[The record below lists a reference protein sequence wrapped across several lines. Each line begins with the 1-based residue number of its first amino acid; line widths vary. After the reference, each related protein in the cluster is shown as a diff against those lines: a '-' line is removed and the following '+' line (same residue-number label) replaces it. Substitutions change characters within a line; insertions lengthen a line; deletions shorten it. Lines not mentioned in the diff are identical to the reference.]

1 MSLFASDPP
10 EMPPPIPDDATRLQQ
25 ALHGLFAVERVRSQ
39 KDGYVFSGR
48 LLADAESSYE
58 PVAQRF
64 RALGYTP
71 LFSHRDNEDVI
82 VALDGTF
89 APAKPGRPWVNILLF
104 IATLLTTLA
113 AGGMMMGENLW
124 AAALEGNIT
133 AVLTAVWAGLPFAVS
148 LLAILTVHE
157 FGHYFAA
164 RWHDVKVS
172 LPYFIPLPGIG
183 LGTLGAFISLKSPM
197 QNRKVLFDVGVSGP
211 LAGFVVALPLFVIGL
226 FLSQEVPAEFAS
238 RLPALGNSPLVYM
251 IQLLF
256 GRPAEGFI
264 LSPHPIYYAAWIG
277 LLITALNL
285 LPAGQLD
292 GGHIAY
298 ALFGR
303 YADRIAY
310 VTVGLLLMA
319 GLVFSSTWLFWAFFI
334 FMTGLRHPPPLNDIA
349 KLDPRRRSLGI
360 FAIFLFMVLF
370 VANPFG

>member
-1 MSLFASDPP
+1 MSFFPFDPP

-39 KDGYVFSGR
+39 EDGYIFFGR
-48 LLADAESSYE
+48 LLADPELSYE
-58 PVAQRF
+58 QVSDRF
-64 RALGYTP
+64 SLLGYTP
-71 LFSHRDNEDVI
+71 LFSRREGQDVI

-89 APAKPGRPWVNILLF
+89 APAKPGRPWLNLLLF
-104 IATLLTTLA
+104 VATLLTTLA
-113 AGGMMMGENLW
+113 AGAFMGGEDLW
-124 AAALEGNIT
+124 SAILAGDVT
-133 AVLTAVWAGLPFAVS
+133 AVGTAVWAGLPFS
-148 LLAILTVHE
+148 FTLLAILTVHE

-172 LPYFIPLPGIG
+172 LPYFIPLPGVG

-211 LAGFVVALPLFVIGL
+211 LAGFVVALPLFILGL

-238 RLPALGNSPLVYM
+238 RIPALGNSPLTYAL
-251 IQLLF
+251 QLLF
-256 GRPAEGFI
+256 NRPSEGFI
-264 LSPHPIYYAAWIG
+264 LLPHPVYYAAWIG

-292 GGHIAY
+292 GGHISY

-303 YADRIAY
+303 YADRIAMI
-310 VTVGLLLMA
+310 TVGLLLLS
-319 GLVFSSTWLFWAFFI
+319 GLVLSSTWLFWAFFI
-334 FMTGLRHPPPLNDIA
+334 FITGLRHPPPLNDIVE
-349 KLDPRRRSLGI
+349 LDPVRRAMAVS
-360 FAIFLFMVLF
+360 AMVLFVVLF

>member
-1 MSLFASDPP
+1 MSYFPYDPP
-10 EMPPPIPDDATRLQQ
+10 EIPPPIPDDATRLQQ

-39 KDGYVFSGR
+39 KDGYIFFGS
-48 LLADAESSYE
+48 LLTDAEQSY
-58 PVAQRF
+58 AQVSDRF
-64 RALGYTP
+64 SLLGYTP
-71 LFSHRDNEDVI
+71 LFSRREGQDVI

-89 APAKPGRPWVNILLF
+89 APAKAGRPWVNLLLF

-113 AGGMMMGENLW
+113 AGGMMVGENLW

-133 AVLTAVWAGLPFAVS
+133 AVGTAVWAGLPFALS

-172 LPYFIPLPGIG
+172 LPYFIPLPGFG

-211 LAGFVVALPLFVIGL
+211 LAGFVIALPLFVIGL
-226 FLSQEVPAEFAS
+226 FLSQEVSVELAS
-238 RLPALGNSPLVYM
+238 GIPALGNSPLVYM

-256 GRPAEGFI
+256 GRPAEGFV
-264 LSPHPIYYAAWIG
+264 LLPHPVYYAAWIG

-334 FMTGLRHPPPLNDIA
+334 FMTGLRHPPPLNDIVL
-349 KLDPRRRSLGI
+349 LDPRRRALAI
-360 FAIFLFMVLF
+360 FAMFLFMVLF